1 VAEANKGPILKLMAQ
16 IVRRA
21 CGNLAGAI
29 AHMDR
34 VEVEAA
40 IRIMASDPTEVII
53 FDWEPPTRAADA
65 YEAGGPLDAQI
76 AELSVLE
83 DVGSV
88 SVDRLIAMLNIF
100 AAAENIRVLP
110 GPAPWRVVLRAPG
123 APRLSVDL
131 TPDPDI
137 PEDLIVR
144 VILGTAGRALDLLP
158 TGFLSQKWASA
169 TDDLLRRWVARNKT
183 RPLSDHPAYD
193 QVVTRPIEG
202 MPGIYLVRIPPV
214 PFSPLLPA
222 AMYEQRVA
230 RTIFET
236 MEEFEEIEAYVQTP
250 GASFFSEAPF
260 FRMRPGCGDRPARL
274 AGGIREG
281 GVCTIDTPWP
291 EARAFSVFTLSQDM
305 LSKCSPQFRAGLHRG
320 RYAVGSFPDR
330 AAADAF
336 WRNSLKTSYRPGV
349 VVSRG
354 SLHPRAGGGDRG
366 TEGPGRRGGA

>member
-1 VAEANKGPILKLMAQ
+1 MAEANKGSKLMAAM
-16 IVRRA
+16 VRRA

-29 AHMDR
+29 ARMDR

-40 IRIMASDPTEVII
+40 IRTMTFDPTEVII
-53 FDWEPPTRAADA
+53 FGWEPPTRVADA
-65 YEAGGPLDAQI
+65 CEAGRPLDAQI
-76 AELSVLE
+76 AELSMLE
-83 DVGSV
+83 DAGSV
-88 SVDRLIAMLNIF
+88 SADRLIDTLNTF
-100 AAAENIRVLP
+100 AAAENVRVLPGP

-123 APRLSVDL
+123 APRLSADV
-131 TPDPDI
+131 TPNPDI

-144 VILGTAGRALDLLP
+144 VMVGTAGRALDLLP
-158 TGFLSQKWASA
+158 TGFLLQQWASA
-169 TDDLLRRWVARNKT
+169 TDDLLRRWAARNIT

-214 PFSPLLPA
+214 PFSPLLPV
-222 AMYEQRVA
+222 AMYEQRIA

-260 FRMRPGCGDRPARL
+260 FRMRPECGDRPARL

-281 GVCTIDTPWP
+281 SACTIGTPWP

-305 LSKCSPQFRAGLHRG
+305 LSKCSPRFRAGLHRG
-320 RYAVGSFPDR
+320 RYAVGSFSDR
-330 AAADAF
+330 AAAETF
-336 WRNSLKTSYRPGV
+336 WRDYLKRSYGPGV

-354 SLHPRAGGGDRG
+354 SLHPRARGGGRG
-366 TEGPGRRGGA
+366 TEGPRHEGGA